1 MWRFLAVRTAQGL
14 LTLLA
19 VTVIIFVISR
29 LTGDP
34 VNFLMPQEASI
45 AQRNALREALGFNRP
60 WVVQYWDFLS
70 NLLVGNFGNS
80 ISTQRPVL
88 EMILQRL
95 PATVQLG
102 GAALFLSLAVGIPL
116 GVYAGYWRDGAL
128 DQFVRFFAVLGQSAP
143 TFWVGIILVLVFAL
157 HLNLLP
163 TGGRGGIEHLILPAV
178 TMAWASL
185 AGVTRLMRSS
195 LMENLEA
202 DYVTFC
208 RIKGLSERAVLWKHA
223 FRNAFLPV
231 LTFGGVLAANAITGS
246 VVTEAVFVWPGM
258 GRLLIDAIEGRD
270 FPVVQGIVIVYSAVY
285 VVCALAV
292 DVLYAYLN
300 PRLRTA

>member
-1 MWRFLAVRTAQGL
+1 MGRFLAVRVVQGIV
-14 LTLLA
+14 TLLA

-45 AQRNALREALGFNRP
+45 EARNALREALGFNRP
-60 WVVQYWDFLS
+60 WIVQYGDFLGS
-70 NLLVGNFGNS
+70 LLVGDFGES

-95 PATVQLG
+95 PATFQLG
-102 GAALFLSLAVGIPL
+102 GAALLFAFAIGIPL
-116 GVYAGYWRDGAL
+116 GVYSGYWRDSPL
-128 DQFVRFFAVLGQSAP
+128 DQFTRFFAVLGQSAP
-143 TFWVGIILVLVFAL
+143 TFWVGIILVLIFSL
-157 HLNLLP
+157 QLNLFP
-163 TGGRGGIEHLILPAV
+163 TGGRGGIEHLVLPAA

-195 LMENLEA
+195 LMENLES

-208 RIKGLSERAVLWKHA
+208 RIKGLSEGKVLWKHA

-231 LTFGGVLAANAITGS
+231 LTFGGVLTANAITGS

-258 GRLLIDAIEGRD
+258 GRLLIDAIDGRD

-285 VVCALAV
+285 VACALAV
-292 DVLYAYLN
+292 DLLYAYLN
-300 PRLRTA
+300 PRLRAA

>member
-1 MWRFLAVRTAQGL
+1 
-14 LTLLA
+14 
-19 VTVIIFVISR
+19 
-29 LTGDP
+29 
-34 VNFLMPQEASI
+34 
-45 AQRNALREALGFNRP
+45 
-60 WVVQYWDFLS
+60 
-70 NLLVGNFGNS
+70 
-80 ISTQRPVL
+80 
-88 EMILQRL
+88 MILQRL